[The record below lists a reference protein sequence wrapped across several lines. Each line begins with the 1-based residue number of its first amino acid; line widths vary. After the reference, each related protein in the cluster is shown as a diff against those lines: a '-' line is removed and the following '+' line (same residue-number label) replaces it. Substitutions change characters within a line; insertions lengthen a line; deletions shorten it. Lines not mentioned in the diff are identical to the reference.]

1 MRSRSNSGVRLDY
14 YHRIVYRTILR
25 HQDAV
30 TGLLP
35 ATPENHHAWVRDN
48 LYSILAVWGLSMAY
62 KKNADLD
69 EDRAKTYELEQSCVK
84 LMRGLLTCMMQQK
97 DKVEQF
103 KHTQAPIDS
112 LHAKYSSK
120 TGRTVVRDNEWGHL
134 QIDATSLFLLVLA
147 QMTASGL
154 QIIFN
159 LDEVSFIQN
168 LVFYIESAYCI
179 PDYGIWERGDKT
191 NHGLP
196 ELNASSIG
204 LAKAALEAMNELD
217 LFGARGGPAS
227 VIHVLADEA
236 QKCQAVLQS
245 MLPRESNSKEVD
257 SSLLAVVSFPAFAV
271 DDPLLIKTTKMTIQ
285 NKLQGRYGCKR
296 FLRDGYKT
304 AKEVSSVGWPCT
316 KDPNRLYYEPWELK
330 VFEKI
335 ECEWPL
341 FFCYFILDYCF
352 HGDEEAVK
360 EYAEAL
366 EELLVTTEDGLRLV
380 PEIYSVPAEKVEAEY
395 LEPGSQDRVAVG
407 KLPFMWAQSLYIVG
421 RLLQD
426 KFLACGE
433 LDPLNRRLG
442 SEKKPDVVVQVVVLA
457 EDASIQAKLLALDI
471 QVQTISEVSPIEVQ
485 PARVLSKLYAHLG
498 RNQKLGLSG
507 RQSRDVGILSTS
519 KLYSLQDRIF
529 AFTPQF
535 ADRQRFFIASDLDLL
550 LDIFKTELNFL
561 QCTWKHM
568 LGRPIVTLELNQSF
582 LEDGKIP
589 PAMISTLK
597 KLKSGYINGTRVSLG
612 KMQEFLNTS
621 CITSLNF
628 LNDTEG
634 GFPDSLKAEVKD
646 YLEKQMRGSLSWR
659 RADLV
664 RMSNRFS
671 QRTTRDPARRKI
683 SVALRGTIRKSRS
696 LFVDDERDGQN
707 FCGHRGLQAKLLS
720 RHLSRYPSIEEPPPV
735 VSRRNSTVTSP
746 TSELGHPLLEIS
758 VPTTPTRVTPP
769 LSSRSR
775 SPSPDKEDL
784 WESMIRHR
792 VASDAV
798 YENVDLEELLL
809 QMREAESLEEQGDI
823 LHYLVVQF
831 GLNHETGSVIEGQPV
846 SVKDLLKDLYERACH
861 AKHWALVRHTAG
873 MLGKRVEDLAK
884 AVTDLLVRQK
894 QVTVGLPPHNEVTIT
909 APLPS
914 SDLRM
919 LIHEAYGA
927 DESTAM
933 LTQEL
938 LVYLAMFIRTEPSLF
953 LEMLRLRVGLIIQV
967 MASELART
975 IKCAADVASDHLL
988 NLSPFEM
995 KNLLH
1000 HIMSGKE
1007 FNIGSVLRKREGLLA
1022 DARSG
1027 TFFISS
1033 RSSKLSRGG
1042 LHAEKGGLHAEKKS
1056 AIGSFLGSTTAEGK
1070 SDDSESDRYGQ
1081 WLRRRRL
1088 DGALNRVP
1096 RNFYPRI
1103 WKILEKCHGINIEGK
1118 VIPQSLT
1125 QEMTAGE
1132 LKFALEVE
1140 TVLNTIPQP
1149 EYRQLVVEAL
1159 MVLSLVQEYHN
1170 TENLGDIVSAQDIVH
1185 VANNIF
1191 LADQKHQDGD
1201 ATLCCARDKREPGIG
1216 GGLSCG
1222 GAAYICLHFYDSA
1235 PSGSYGT
1242 MSYMIR
1248 AVTST
1253 LTCFPQD
1260 GDLDCTVS

>member
-14 YHRIVYRTILR
+14 YYRIVHRTILQ
-25 HQDAV
+25 HQHPV

-35 ATPENHHAWVRDN
+35 ASSSNDHAWVRDN
-48 LYSILAVWGLSMAY
+48 IYSILAVWGLAMAY

-84 LMRGLLTCMMQQK
+84 LMRGLLTCMIQQK
-97 DKVEQF
+97 EKVEMF
-103 KHTQAPIDS
+103 KHTQAPLDA
-112 LHAKYSSK
+112 LHAKYSST
-120 TGRTVVRDNEWGHL
+120 TGQIVVRDNEWGHL

-168 LVFYIESAYCI
+168 LVFYIESAYCV

-204 LAKAALEAMNELD
+204 MAKAALEAMNELD
-217 LFGARGGPAS
+217 LFGARGGPTS

-257 SSLLAVVSFPAFAV
+257 SSLMAVISFPAFAV
-271 DDPLLIKTTKMTIQ
+271 DDPLLIKTTRHTIQ
-285 NKLQGRYGCKR
+285 SKLEGPYGCKR

-304 AKEVSSVGWPCT
+304 AKE
-316 KDPNRLYYEPWELK
+316 DPTRLYYEPWELK

-341 FFCYFILDYCF
+341 FFCYFILDHCF
-352 HGDEEAVK
+352 QGKENAIK
-360 EYAEAL
+360 EYSDRL
-366 EELLVTTEDGLRLV
+366 EKLLVTTEDGLRLV
-380 PEIYSVPAEKVEAEY
+380 PEIYSVPGDKVEEEY
-395 LEPGSQDRVAVG
+395 KKPGSQQREVAG
-407 KLPFMWAQSLYIVG
+407 KLPFKWAQSLYIVG

-426 KFLACGE
+426 NFLACGE

-457 EDASIQAKLLALDI
+457 EDSSIQAKLSALDI
-471 QVQTISEVSPIEVQ
+471 HVQTIAEVAPIEVQ

-535 ADRQRFFIASDLDLL
+535 ADRERFFIASDLDLL
-550 LDIFKTELNFL
+550 LDIFKSELNFL
-561 QCTWKHM
+561 QCTWKNM
-568 LGRPIVTLELNQSF
+568 LGRPIVTLEVNKSF

-589 PAMISTLK
+589 PSMISTLK
-597 KLKSGYINGTRVSLG
+597 KLNSGYINGTRVSLG

-628 LNDTEG
+628 LNDTEA
-634 GFPDSLKAEVKD
+634 GFPDSLKSDVKE
-646 YLEKQMRGSLSWR
+646 YLEKQMRGTLSWR
-659 RADLV
+659 RSDLV

-671 QRTTRDPARRKI
+671 QRTSRDRDDPVRRKI
-683 SVALRGTIRKSRS
+683 SGMLRGTIRKSRS
-696 LFVDDERDGQN
+696 LFVDDDRE
-707 FCGHRGLQAKLLS
+707 A
-720 RHLSRYPSIEEPPPV
+720 PPI
-735 VSRRNSTVTSP
+735 VSRRSSVATSP
-746 TSELGHPLLEIS
+746 TSDIGMPILEVS
-758 VPTTPTRVTPP
+758 VPPTPTRVTPP
-769 LSSRSR
+769 LSSHSRSRSR
-775 SPSPDKEDL
+775 SPSPEKDSDL
-784 WESMIRHR
+784 WESMVRHR

-798 YENVDLEELLL
+798 YENVDLEELMMQL
-809 QMREAESLEEQGDI
+809 REAENLEEQGDI

-831 GLNHETGSVIEGQPV
+831 GLNHETGSVIEGQAV
-846 SVKDLLKDLYERACH
+846 TVKDLLKDLYERACH
-861 AKHWALVRHTAG
+861 IKHWALVRHTAG

-894 QVTVGLPPHNEVTIT
+894 QVTVGLPPHNEITIT

-914 SDLRM
+914 SELRV
-919 LIHEAYGA
+919 LIHQAYGA

-953 LEMLRLRVGLIIQV
+953 NEMLRLRVGLIIQV
-967 MASELART
+967 MATELART
-975 IKCAADVASDHLL
+975 IKCAADVASEHLL

-1007 FNIGSVLRKREGLLA
+1007 FNIGS
-1022 DARSG
+1022 ARSG

-1033 RSSKLSRGG
+1033 RSTKLS
-1042 LHAEKGGLHAEKKS
+1042 KKS
-1056 AIGSFLGSTTAEGK
+1056 TIGSFLGPAAAEGK
-1070 SDDSESDRYGQ
+1070 NEEPDERHGQ

-1096 RNFYPRI
+1096 RNFYPQI
-1103 WKILEKCHGINIEGK
+1103 WKILGKCKGINIEGK
-1118 VIPQSLT
+1118 VIPHSLT

-1159 MVLSLVQEYHN
+1159 MVLSLVREYHN
-1170 TENLGDIVSAQDIVH
+1170 TDYLGDIVSAQDIVH

-1191 LADQKHQDGD
+1191 LSDQKQQDGD
-1201 ATLCCARDKREPGIG
+1201 ATTCCAREKREPGVG
-1216 GGLSCG
+1216 GGLACG
-1222 GAAYICLHFYDSA
+1222 GAAYICQHFYDSA

-1248 AVTST
+1248 AATAT
-1253 LTCFPQD
+1253 LNCFPQD
-1260 GDLDCTVS
+1260 GELDCAVS

>member
-35 ATPENHHAWVRDN
+35 ASNENHHAWVRDN

-97 DKVEQF
+97 DKVEKF

-120 TGRTVVRDNEWGHL
+120 TGQAVVRDNEWGHL

-245 MLPRESNSKEVD
+245 MLPRESTSKEVD

-304 AKEVSSVGWPCT
+304 AKEDG
-316 KDPNRLYYEPWELK
+316 NRLYYEPWELK

-352 HGDEEAVK
+352 QGDDEAVK

-366 EELLVTTEDGLRLV
+366 EELLVTTDDGLRLV
-380 PEIYSVPAEKVEAEY
+380 PEIYSVPAEKVDAEY

-407 KLPFMWAQSLYIVG
+407 KLPFMWAQSLYIMG

-457 EDASIQAKLLALDI
+457 EDSSIQAKLQALDI
-471 QVQTISEVSPIEVQ
+471 QVQTITEVAPIEVQ

-529 AFTPQF
+529 AFTPQSVDTEEWYVMHD
-535 ADRQRFFIASDLDLL
+535 ANLL
-550 LDIFKTELNFL
+550 CYYLKSHMAFL
-561 QCTWKHM
+561 KETWFSSM
-568 LGRPIVTLELNQSF
+568 LGRPTITFLVQSF
-582 LEDGKIP
+582 MLEDGKIP

-634 GFPDSLKAEVKD
+634 GFPDSLKGEVKE
-646 YLEKQMRGSLSWR
+646 YLEKQMRGSLTWR

-696 LFVDDERDGQN
+696 LFVDDDKDVEN
-707 FCGHRGLQAKLLS
+707 FCECRKLLENLAD
-720 RHLSRYPSIEEPPPV
+720 HHFGEAPPV
-735 VSRRNSTVTSP
+735 VSRRGSVATSP
-746 TSELGHPLLEIS
+746 TGEYGPPILEVSI
-758 VPTTPTRVTPP
+758 PATPTRITPP

-784 WESMIRHR
+784 WESMVRHR
-792 VASDAV
+792 LASDAV
-798 YENVDLEELLL
+798 YENVDFEELLL

-831 GLNHETGSVIEGQPV
+831 GLGHETGSVIEGQPV
-846 SVKDLLKDLYERACH
+846 TVKDLLKDLYERACH
-861 AKHWALVRHTAG
+861 IKHWALVRHTAG

-894 QVTVGLPPHNEVTIT
+894 QVTVGLPPQNEITIT

-914 SDLRM
+914 SDLRI
-919 LIHEAYGA
+919 LIHQAYGA

-953 LEMLRLRVGLIIQV
+953 HEMLRLRVGLIIQV

-1007 FNIGSVLRKREGLLA
+1007 FNIGSVIHIREGLLA
-1022 DARSG
+1022 NARSG

-1033 RSSKLSRGG
+1033 RSSKLG
-1042 LHAEKGGLHAEKKS
+1042 KGGLHAEKKS
-1056 AIGSFLGSTTAEGK
+1056 TIGSFLGSTTADGK
-1070 SDDSESDRYGQ
+1070 SDDIENDRHGQ

-1096 RNFYPRI
+1096 RNFYPQI
-1103 WKILEKCHGINIEGK
+1103 WKILEKCQGINIEGK

-1125 QEMTAGE
+1125 QEMTPGE

-1170 TENLGDIVSAQDIVH
+1170 TESLGDIVSAQDIVH

-1191 LADQKHQDGD
+1191 LSDQKQQDGD
-1201 ATLCCARDKREPGIG
+1201 ATLCCARDKREPGVG

-1248 AVTST
+1248 AVVST

>member
-14 YHRIVYRTILR
+14 YYRIVHRTILQ
-25 HQDAV
+25 HQHPV

-35 ATPENHHAWVRDN
+35 ASSSNDHAWVRDN
-48 LYSILAVWGLSMAY
+48 IYSILAVWGLAMAY

-84 LMRGLLTCMMQQK
+84 LMRGLLTCMIQQK
-97 DKVEQF
+97 EKVEMF
-103 KHTQAPIDS
+103 KHTQAPLDA
-112 LHAKYSSK
+112 LHAKYSST
-120 TGRTVVRDNEWGHL
+120 TGQIVVRDNEWGHL

-168 LVFYIESAYCI
+168 LVFYIESAYCV

-204 LAKAALEAMNELD
+204 MAKAALEAMNELD
-217 LFGARGGPAS
+217 LFGARGGPTS

-257 SSLLAVVSFPAFAV
+257 SSLMAVISFPAFAV
-271 DDPLLIKTTKMTIQ
+271 DDPLLIKTTRHTIQ
-285 NKLQGRYGCKR
+285 SKLEGPYGCKR

-304 AKEVSSVGWPCT
+304 AKEALSLWDGFKT
-316 KDPNRLYYEPWELK
+316 TNEDPTRLYYEPWELK

-341 FFCYFILDYCF
+341 FFCYFILDHCF
-352 HGDEEAVK
+352 QGKENAIK
-360 EYAEAL
+360 EYSDRL
-366 EELLVTTEDGLRLV
+366 EKLLVTTEDGLRLV
-380 PEIYSVPAEKVEAEY
+380 PEIYSVPGDKVEEEY
-395 LEPGSQDRVAVG
+395 KKPGSQQREVAG
-407 KLPFMWAQSLYIVG
+407 KLPFKWAQSLYIVG

-426 KFLACGE
+426 NFLACGE

-457 EDASIQAKLLALDI
+457 EDSSIQAKLSALDI
-471 QVQTISEVSPIEVQ
+471 HVQTIAEVAPIEVQ

-529 AFTPQF
+529 AFTPQYF
-535 ADRQRFFIASDLDLL
+535 DNEESYLSNDVDLGVYFFGVALDYVAS
-550 LDIFKTELNFL
+550 
-561 QCTWKHM
+561 TWKD
-568 LGRPIVTLELNQSF
+568 LGRPMVVLRMRSNYTD
-582 LEDGKIP
+582 EDGKIP
-589 PAMISTLK
+589 PSMISTLK
-597 KLKSGYINGTRVSLG
+597 KLNSGYINGTRVSLG

-628 LNDTEG
+628 LNDTEA
-634 GFPDSLKAEVKD
+634 GFPDSLKSDVKE
-646 YLEKQMRGSLSWR
+646 YLEKQMRGTLSWR
-659 RADLV
+659 RSDLV
-664 RMSNRFS
+664 RMSNRFPFRLGDQNYPQLRFS
-671 QRTTRDPARRKI
+671 QRTSRDRDDPVRRKI
-683 SVALRGTIRKSRS
+683 SGMLRGTIRKSRS
-696 LFVDDERDGQN
+696 LFVDDDRE
-707 FCGHRGLQAKLLS
+707 A
-720 RHLSRYPSIEEPPPV
+720 PPI
-735 VSRRNSTVTSP
+735 VSRRSSVATSP
-746 TSELGHPLLEIS
+746 TSDIGMPILEVS
-758 VPTTPTRVTPP
+758 VPPTPTRVTPP
-769 LSSRSR
+769 LSSHSRSRSR
-775 SPSPDKEDL
+775 SPSPEKDSDL
-784 WESMIRHR
+784 WESMVRHR

-798 YENVDLEELLL
+798 YENVDLEELMMQL
-809 QMREAESLEEQGDI
+809 REAENLEEQGDI

-831 GLNHETGSVIEGQPV
+831 GLNHETGSVIEGQAV
-846 SVKDLLKDLYERACH
+846 TVKDLLKDLYERACH
-861 AKHWALVRHTAG
+861 IKHWALVRHTAG

-894 QVTVGLPPHNEVTIT
+894 QVTVGLPPHNEITIT

-914 SDLRM
+914 SELRV
-919 LIHEAYGA
+919 LIHQAYGA

-953 LEMLRLRVGLIIQV
+953 NEMLRLRVGLIIQV
-967 MASELART
+967 MATELART
-975 IKCAADVASDHLL
+975 IKCAADVASEHLL

-1007 FNIGSVLRKREGLLA
+1007 FNIGSVLRKREGIFN
-1022 DARSG
+1022 ARSG

-1033 RSSKLSRGG
+1033 RSTKLS
-1042 LHAEKGGLHAEKKS
+1042 KGGLHAEKKS
-1056 AIGSFLGSTTAEGK
+1056 TIGSFLGPAAAEGK
-1070 SDDSESDRYGQ
+1070 NEEPDERHGQ

-1096 RNFYPRI
+1096 RNFYPQI
-1103 WKILEKCHGINIEGK
+1103 WKILGKCKGINIEGK
-1118 VIPQSLT
+1118 VIPHSLT

-1159 MVLSLVQEYHN
+1159 MVLSLVREYHN
-1170 TENLGDIVSAQDIVH
+1170 TDYLGDIVSAQDIVH

-1191 LADQKHQDGD
+1191 LSDQKQQDGD
-1201 ATLCCARDKREPGIG
+1201 ATTCCAREKREPGVG
-1216 GGLSCG
+1216 GGLACG
-1222 GAAYICLHFYDSA
+1222 GAAYICQHFYDSA

-1248 AVTST
+1248 AATAT
-1253 LTCFPQD
+1253 LNCFPQD
-1260 GDLDCTVS
+1260 GELDCAVS